1 MNKKKIL
8 LSLVTVSTVF
18 ASASAIYAFT
28 SKIDLANLTSNYLKE
43 NEQNEVY
50 IGISEKDT
58 TISNPEKEDIIQKA
72 NTYIPTL
79 IGETTTQT
87 ARISENNSSEIKLFH
102 DNTINE
108 DYYDIVTSNYT
119 ISMDKNSKLRAFS
132 DDTFNYDLQT
142 TSDKSIAKTFITN
155 FYNNLDISHDYELE
169 YLERFDDSMW
179 EADFV
184 KKLDGL
190 YNYYDSIKIFF
201 SPEQQKIAALRIHS
215 TSYDNDGIAT
225 LSENI
230 TEAEAKNIVKE
241 QFENISDNQ
250 ITNIE
255 LTYIKPNNFFTR
267 QAGSDIISSNVVVKA
282 WKVTIE
288 QDATTTFVFVD
299 FSTGN
304 ILGGDQVK

>member
-8 LSLVTVSTVF
+8 LSLVAVSTVF

-179 EADFV
+179 EANFV
-184 KKLDGL
+184 KKSDGL
-190 YNYYDSIKIFF
+190 YNYYD
-201 SPEQQKIAALRIHS
+201 
-215 TSYDNDGIAT
+215 
-225 LSENI
+225 
-230 TEAEAKNIVKE
+230 
-241 QFENISDNQ
+241 
-250 ITNIE
+250 
-255 LTYIKPNNFFTR
+255 
-267 QAGSDIISSNVVVKA
+267 
-282 WKVTIE
+282 
-288 QDATTTFVFVD
+288 
-299 FSTGN
+299 
-304 ILGGDQVK
+304 